1 MISMKIDII
10 DDWIYNSLDFNI
22 ELVLDIINIDGVV
35 KSDWVREQRRPGGA

>member
-1 MISMKIDII
+1 MKIDII

-35 KSDWVREQRRPGGA
+35 KSD